1 MTKTNQYYYDKLRDC
16 YNLVCENEQQRNK
29 PAPAPIKKK
38 KPTFEKSKYIKYGS
52 GYNDQSGGGSKIRT
66 TQKDWD
72 EGNAYEYAADAQEQP
87 TKRKTLKEFRADAG
101 STQTS
106 ITTTK
111 DKKDLDFMYQV
122 FLAGKEISSFED
134 FIGFVNHL
142 L

>member
-52 GYNDQSGGGSKIRT
+52 NFADQGSGSRIRT

-72 EGNAYEYAADAQEQP
+72 ENYKPQ
-87 TKRKTLKEFRADAG
+87 KSLKEFIEDSG
-101 STQTS
+101 YKKEKVS
-106 ITTTK
+106 
-111 DKKDLDFMYQV
+111 KKDVELEEYMEQI
-122 FLAGKEISSFED
+122 FLSAKQIDDLRLWIEFVCSIS
-134 FIGFVNHL
+134 
-142 L
+142 